1 MNLFEKLV
9 FKLGF
14 KSGAA
19 PTGGAGP
26 VITDPEEL
34 LRRMEHD
41 LLLRSEFYRWIQ
53 TGKGRH
59 FLSSLFEQAQLEKN
73 KMIELVN
80 AYKDT
85 FFHSMIVGL
94 LVDDVL
100 SADPVTN
107 NVVDIITMNDYLRPI
122 LDDLQE
128 RLDIDNLVESI
139 IDDIISYGDYVVRV
153 IIEDGKVVALEDDV
167 DQSKVVV
174 VYRQGVP
181 IFLINI
187 DELYKGPDNLDKTLK
202 IYSEF
207 IHFCIGRRKIK
218 IKVDNDLMKT
228 AGIPILSEYVRV
240 GRPLFWSTWD
250 LLNSLYVLTVFYP
263 VFSVQKLNA
272 STVVGVR
279 VPPEVSQ
286 ARGWE
291 VAKKYQELLNVF
303 TAVDQYGRVSLAD
316 VIDTVGRYKVI
327 PVWGDEKGL
336 LQLAD
341 PRLEESFALDIL
353 VELRKVLCATL
364 GIPYGFLFGSEEN
377 LSKLDSLKSFS
388 RYVKRI
394 GSIQRA
400 IRDGLTQLA
409 MIECNLRGLRP
420 SPEDIEVRFRNSI
433 INVEHLDKLEFVAG
447 LVETV
452 NSTTDVITSIAE
464 RLSTSLD
471 KEKLI
476 DFLNSY
482 LSMVGLEGCIK
493 PPESG
498 GEQVQPPPVPE
509 DEFMGVGIGG
519 EEEEGEEE
527 FGLFEEE

>member
-14 KSGAA
+14 KSTGSVP
-19 PTGGAGP
+19 PTGS
-26 VITDPEEL
+26 ISDPEEL
-34 LRRMEHD
+34 LKRVEHD

-53 TGKGRH
+53 SGTGRH
-59 FLSSLFEQAQLEKN
+59 FLSSLFEQAQLEKTR
-73 KMIELVN
+73 MIELVDS
-80 AYKDT
+80 YKNT

-107 NVVDIITMNDYLRPI
+107 NVVDIITMNDYLRPVI
-122 LDDLQE
+122 DDLQE
-128 RLDIDNLVESI
+128 RLDLDNLVESI
-139 IDDIISYGDYVVRV
+139 IDDVISYGDYVVRV
-153 IIEDGKVVALEDDV
+153 VVEDGKVVALEDDV

-181 IFLINI
+181 VFLVNVG
-187 DELYKGPDNLDKTLK
+187 ELYKNDLDESLK

-207 IHFCIGRRKIK
+207 IHFCVGRRKIK
-218 IKVDNDLMKT
+218 IKIGDDLMKT
-228 AGIPILSEYVRV
+228 AGIPLFSEYVRV
-240 GRPLFWSTWD
+240 GRPLFWSAWD

-291 VAKKYQELLNVF
+291 IAKKYQELLNVF
-303 TAVDQYGRVSLAD
+303 TAVDQYGRVTLAD
-316 VIDTVGRYKVI
+316 VIDTVGKYKVI

-364 GIPYGFLFGSEEN
+364 GIPYGFLFGSDEN

-400 IRDGLTQLA
+400 IRDGLTQLV
-409 MIECNLRGLRP
+409 MIECHLRGLHP

-452 NSTTDVITSIAE
+452 NSTTEVITSISE
-464 RLSTSLD
+464 RLAVKLD
-471 KEKLI
+471 KEKLVE
-476 DFLNSY
+476 FLNSY

-493 PPESG
+493 VEEEEAGSPGVPPSEDELFGIPPEEEAG
-498 GEQVQPPPVPE
+498 
-509 DEFMGVGIGG
+509 GG
-519 EEEEGEEE
+519 EEDL
-527 FGLFEEE
+527 FFEED